1 MIYAE
6 LAAVAVIVVYIVGV
20 SGFTTAWRS
29 AVAKIVGLRE
39 HQLRP
44 LRPFDCAT
52 CMTWW
57 CCLAW
62 AAIRHDL
69 TLWTVAASAA
79 LSLLS
84 IPIQDFLLLVREGLS
99 SLFRKVFDKIL

>member
-6 LAAVAVIVVYIVGV
+6 LATVALIVDYIVGA
-20 SGFTTAWRS
+20 SGFTTSWRT
-29 AVAKIVGLRE
+29 AVAKRLGLKE
-39 HQLRP
+39 HQMRP
-44 LRPFDCAT
+44 LKPFDCAT

-57 CCLAW
+57 ACLAW
-62 AAIRHDL
+62 AIIRHDF

-84 IPIQDFLLLVREGLS
+84 IPITDLLLFIREGLS
-99 SLFRKVFDKIL
+99 ALLRKLFDKL

>member
-1 MIYAE
+1 MIYTE
-6 LAAVAVIVVYIVGV
+6 LATVALIVDYIVGA
-20 SGFTTAWRS
+20 SGFTQSWRS
-29 AVAKIVGLRE
+29 ALAKRLGLKE
-39 HQLRP
+39 HQMRP
-44 LRPFDCAT
+44 LKPFDCAT

-62 AAIRHDL
+62 ALIRHDL

-84 IPIQDFLLLVREGLS
+84 IPITDLLLFIREGASAL
-99 SLFRKVFDKIL
+99 LRKLFDKL

>member
-1 MIYAE
+1 MIYTE
-6 LAAVAVIVVYIVGV
+6 LATVALIVDYIVGA
-20 SGFTTAWRS
+20 SGFTQSWRT
-29 AVAKIVGLRE
+29 AVAKRLGLKE
-39 HQLRP
+39 HQMRP
-44 LRPFDCAT
+44 LKPFDCAT

-62 AAIRHDL
+62 ALIQHDL

-84 IPIQDFLLLVREGLS
+84 IPITDLLLFIREGASAL
-99 SLFRKVFDKIL
+99 LRKLFDKL

>member
-6 LAAVAVIVVYIVGV
+6 LATLAAIVTYIVGV
-20 SGFTTAWRS
+20 SGFTQSWRDWLERK
-29 AVAKIVGLRE
+29 ALPPGKHLGHV
-39 HQLRP
+39 
-44 LRPFDCAT
+44 RPFDCPT

-57 CCLAW
+57 TCLIYAL
-62 AAIRHDL
+62 AMHRL

-84 IPIQDFLLLVREGLS
+84 IPMEQFMLLIREGLTALARKITD
-99 SLFRKVFDKIL
+99 LFV

>member
-6 LAAVAVIVVYIVGV
+6 LATLAAVVTYIVGV
-20 SGFTTAWRS
+20 SGFTTSWRT
-29 AVAKIVGLRE
+29 ALAKALGLKE
-39 HQLRP
+39 YQLRP
-44 LRPFDCAT
+44 IKPFDCAT

-57 CCLAW
+57 TCLAW
-62 AAIRHDL
+62 ALIRRDF

-84 IPIQDFLLLVREGLS
+84 IPIQDFLLLVRESIS
-99 SLFRKVFDKIL
+99 SLFRKIFDRL

>member
-6 LAAVAVIVVYIVGV
+6 LATVALIVDYIVGA
-20 SGFTTAWRS
+20 SGFTQSWRR
-29 AVAKIVGLRE
+29 ALARRLHLKE

-44 LRPFDCAT
+44 LKPFDCAT

-57 CCLAW
+57 TCLAW
-62 AAIRHDL
+62 ALIQHDL

-84 IPIQDFLLLVREGLS
+84 IPITDLLLFIREGLS
-99 SLFRKVFDKIL
+99 AILRKLFDRL

>member
-6 LAAVAVIVVYIVGV
+6 LATVALVVNYIVGA
-20 SGFTTAWRS
+20 SGFTTSWRR
-29 AVAKIVGLRE
+29 ALAKALGLKE

-44 LRPFDCAT
+44 IKPFDCAT

-62 AAIRHDL
+62 ALIRHDF

-84 IPIQDFLLLVREGLS
+84 IPTTDMLLFIREGLS
-99 SLFRKVFDKIL
+99 SLIRKLFDRL

>member
-6 LAAVAVIVVYIVGV
+6 LATVALIVDYIVGA
-20 SGFTTAWRS
+20 SGFTTSWRS
-29 AVAKIVGLRE
+29 ALAKRLGLKE
-39 HQLRP
+39 HQMRP
-44 LRPFDCAT
+44 LKPFDCAT

-62 AAIRHDL
+62 ALIQHDF

-84 IPIQDFLLLVREGLS
+84 IPITDLLLFIREGASAL
-99 SLFRKVFDKIL
+99 LRKLFDKL

>member
-6 LAAVAVIVVYIVGV
+6 LATVAVIVTYIVAV
-20 SGFTTAWRS
+20 SGFTHAWRS
-29 AVAKIVGLRE
+29 AIARAFRLKE

-44 LRPFDCAT
+44 LPPFDCAT

-57 CCLAW
+57 TCLAW
-62 AAIRHDL
+62 ALYRHDL
-69 TLWTVAASAA
+69 TLWTVAASAG

-84 IPIQDFLLLVREGLS
+84 IPIEQFLLLLREGLAA
-99 SLFRKVFDKIL
+99 LAARVLRRL

>member
-6 LAAVAVIVVYIVGV
+6 LATVALIVNYIVGA
-20 SGFTTAWRS
+20 SGFTQSWRR
-29 AVAKIVGLRE
+29 ALAKRLGLKE

-44 LRPFDCAT
+44 LKPFDCAT

-57 CCLAW
+57 TCLAW
-62 AAIRHDL
+62 ALIRHDL

-84 IPIQDFLLLVREGLS
+84 IPTTDMLLLLREGLS
-99 SLFRKVFDKIL
+99 ALIRKLFDRL

>member
-6 LAAVAVIVVYIVGV
+6 LATVALIVVYIVGV
-20 SGFTTAWRS
+20 SGFTTAWRT
-29 AVAKIVGLRE
+29 ALARILHVKE
-39 HQLRP
+39 HQLKP
-44 LRPFDCAT
+44 LPPFDCAT

-57 CCLAW
+57 TCLAW
-62 AAIRHDL
+62 ALIRRDF

-84 IPIQDFLLLVREGLS
+84 IPIQDFLLLVREGIS
-99 SLFRKVFDKIL
+99 SLFRKLFDKL

>member
-6 LAAVAVIVVYIVGV
+6 LATVALIVDYIVGA
-20 SGFTTAWRS
+20 SGFTTSWRT
-29 AVAKIVGLRE
+29 AVARRLHLKE

-44 LRPFDCAT
+44 LKPFDCAT

-62 AAIRHDL
+62 ALIRHDF
-69 TLWTVAASAA
+69 TLWTVAVSAA

-84 IPIQDFLLLVREGLS
+84 IPITDLLLFIREGLS
-99 SLFRKVFDKIL
+99 ALLRKLFDKL

>member
-6 LAAVAVIVVYIVGV
+6 LATVAVIVVYIVGV
-20 SGFTTAWRS
+20 SGFTHSWRS
-29 AVAKIVGLRE
+29 ALARVLGIRE
-39 HQLRP
+39 VYMRP
-44 LRPFDCAT
+44 IKPFDCPT

-57 CCLAW
+57 SCVIY
-62 AAIRHDL
+62 AAAVHQL

-84 IPIQDFLLLVREGLS
+84 IPIEQFLLLIREGLTA
-99 SLFRKVFDKIL
+99 LIAKMLGKL

>member
-6 LAAVAVIVVYIVGV
+6 LATVALIVNYIVGA
-20 SGFTTAWRS
+20 SGFTQSWRR
-29 AVAKIVGLRE
+29 ALAKRFGLKE

-44 LRPFDCAT
+44 IKPFDCAT

-57 CCLAW
+57 TCLAY
-62 AAIRHDL
+62 ALVRHDF

-84 IPIQDFLLLVREGLS
+84 IPITDLLLFIREGLS
-99 SLFRKVFDKIL
+99 ALIRKFFDKL

>member
-6 LAAVAVIVVYIVGV
+6 LATVAAIVVYIVGC
-20 SGFTTAWRS
+20 SGFTTSWRT
-29 AVAKIVGLRE
+29 AIARALHLKE

-44 LRPFDCAT
+44 LPPFDCAT

-57 CCLAW
+57 TCLAW
-62 AAIRHDL
+62 ALIRHDF

-84 IPIQDFLLLVREGLS
+84 IPIQDFLLLVREGIS
-99 SLFRKVFDKIL
+99 SLFRKLFDKL

>member
-6 LAAVAVIVVYIVGV
+6 LATLAAVVTYIVGV
-20 SGFTTAWRS
+20 SGFTTSWRT
-29 AVAKIVGLRE
+29 ALAKALGLKE

-44 LRPFDCAT
+44 LPPFDCAT

-57 CCLAW
+57 VCLAW

-99 SLFRKVFDKIL
+99 SLFRKIFDKIL

>member
-6 LAAVAVIVVYIVGV
+6 LATVTLIVVYIVGV
-20 SGFTTAWRS
+20 SGFTTAWRT
-29 AVAKIVGLRE
+29 ALARLLHLKE

-44 LRPFDCAT
+44 LKPFDCAT

-57 CCLAW
+57 WCLAW
-62 AAIRHDL
+62 ALIQHDL

-84 IPIQDFLLLVREGLS
+84 IPITDLLLFIREGLS
-99 SLFRKVFDKIL
+99 AILRKLFDKL

>member
-6 LAAVAVIVVYIVGV
+6 LATVAAVVTYIVGV
-20 SGFTTAWRS
+20 SGFTTSWRT
-29 AVAKIVGLRE
+29 ALARALHLKE

-44 LRPFDCAT
+44 IKPFDCAT

-57 CCLAW
+57 TCLAW
-62 AAIRHDL
+62 ALIRHDF

-84 IPIQDFLLLVREGLS
+84 IPIQDFLLLVRESIS
-99 SLFRKVFDKIL
+99 SLFRKIFDKL

>member
-6 LAAVAVIVVYIVGV
+6 LAAVAAIVTYIVGV
-20 SGFTTAWRS
+20 SGFTTSWRRLL
-29 AVAKIVGLRE
+29 ARLTGIRE
-39 HQLRP
+39 DTMRP
-44 LRPFDCAT
+44 LKPFDCAT

-62 AAIRHDL
+62 AAIRRDFSI
-69 TLWTVAASAA
+69 WTVAASAA

-84 IPIQDFLLLVREGLS
+84 IPIEQFLLLVREGLTA
-99 SLFRKVFDKIL
+99 LAARLLRKL

>member
-1 MIYAE
+1 MIYTE
-6 LAAVAVIVVYIVGV
+6 LATVALIVDYIVGA
-20 SGFTTAWRS
+20 SGFTTSWRT
-29 AVAKIVGLRE
+29 AVAKRLGLKE
-39 HQLRP
+39 HQMRP
-44 LRPFDCAT
+44 LKPFDCAT

-62 AAIRHDL
+62 ALIRHDF

-84 IPIQDFLLLVREGLS
+84 IPITDLLLFIREGLS
-99 SLFRKVFDKIL
+99 ALLRKLFDKL

>member
-6 LAAVAVIVVYIVGV
+6 LATVALIVNYIVGA
-20 SGFTTAWRS
+20 SGFTQSWRR
-29 AVAKIVGLRE
+29 ALAKRLQLKE

-44 LRPFDCAT
+44 LKPFDCAT

-57 CCLAW
+57 CCLAY
-62 AAIRHDL
+62 ALVQHDL

-84 IPIQDFLLLVREGLS
+84 IPTTDMLLLLREGLS
-99 SLFRKVFDKIL
+99 ALIRKLFDRL

>member
-6 LAAVAVIVVYIVGV
+6 LATVALIVNYIVGA
-20 SGFTTAWRS
+20 SGFTASWRR
-29 AVAKIVGLRE
+29 ALAKRLGLKE
-39 HQLRP
+39 HQLRS
-44 LRPFDCAT
+44 LKPFDCAT

-57 CCLAW
+57 TCLAY
-62 AAIRHDL
+62 ALIRHDF

-84 IPIQDFLLLVREGLS
+84 IPTTDMLLLLREGLS
-99 SLFRKVFDKIL
+99 ALIRKLFDRL

>member
-6 LAAVAVIVVYIVGV
+6 LATVALIVNYIVGA
-20 SGFTTAWRS
+20 SGFTASWRR
-29 AVAKIVGLRE
+29 ALAKRLGLKE

-44 LRPFDCAT
+44 LKPFDCAT

-57 CCLAW
+57 TCLAY
-62 AAIRHDL
+62 ALIQHDL

-84 IPIQDFLLLVREGLS
+84 IPITDLLLFIREGASALIRK
-99 SLFRKVFDKIL
+99 LFDRL